1 MKKTVLGLFFTILAF
16 ALIQSCSD
24 DADIPNPYENQPPK
38 VHHDIVNPDTV
49 LPAPVTIQTL
59 QKFIFEPTCA
69 NSGCHDGTFEPDFR
83 TVESSYNSLI
93 NRANIKQDTA
103 NPIPFRVH
111 PGKSAESMLVRRL
124 EVDLNGNSGAMPLV
138 TEPGSDWPIKKLE
151 YIEMVKQWI
160 DAGALDQHGNPPP
173 ALNYP
178 PELLG
183 VAGYKNGS
191 LLPRSR
197 FQDPIEVSAGS
208 GSIEVWF
215 AYSDDQTP
223 MSGLG
228 TLEVYTS
235 KHAWDYTGSTP
246 VSISYV
252 STPKTEDGF
261 KKEPVQFYHKATID
275 LSSYVSGEVIWLR
288 TQVDDGNTTI
298 WLPGQF
304 SSFAAKTYAAIKIL

>member
-1 MKKTVLGLFFTILAF
+1 MKKAILVLFSSILAI

-24 DADIPNPYENQPPK
+24 DPDIPNPYDDQPPK
-38 VHHDIVNPDTV
+38 QHHDIVNPDTV
-49 LPAPVTIQTL
+49 LPAPVTIQTI
-59 QKFIFEPTCA
+59 QKFVFEPTCA

-83 TVESSYNSLI
+83 TVESSYNSLVG
-93 NRANIKQDTA
+93 RPNIKQDTL
-103 NPIPFRVH
+103 NPIEFRVK
-111 PGKSAESMLVRRL
+111 PGSSDESMLIRRM
-124 EVDLNGNSGAMPLV
+124 EVDLNGNSGIMPLV
-138 TEPGSDWPIKKLE
+138 IEANSDWPSKKLN
-151 YIEMVKQWI
+151 YIEMIKQWI

-183 VAGYKNGS
+183 VAGYKNGNI
-191 LLPRSR
+191 LPRSR

-223 MSGLG
+223 LASLG

-235 KHAWDYTGSTP
+235 KHAWDYTGSTAIN
-246 VSISYV
+246 ISY
-252 STPKTEDGF
+252 STSPKTANGF
-261 KKEPVQFYHKATID
+261 KGDPVQYYHKATID

-288 TQVDDGNTTI
+288 TYVDDGNTKI

-304 SSFAAKTYAAIKIL
+304 SSFPAKTYAAIKIK